1 MAEKD
6 LFELPEELTKYPAGV
21 LSVTIDHGTVV
32 ENTEDNI
39 GVIDEK
45 LNIENLCL
53 VMEEDKA
60 TFYQQD
66 QRVIFFKDEKYEKIR
81 SKEDNIN
88 EIENQENLSSKKG
101 NIIEIDVDDDDAP
114 EDIPIKIGYGWNVGD
129 EVTYM
134 RDRTWSKG
142 IIASLVE
149 DTATVQGGSGGSHK
163 VEYRN
168 LKSPGMPVDALNQV
182 EVELSITTNE
192 SDLGDMIS
200 SDPKPTFMFSK
211 SQVLKYEVQNNY
223 EVDKARSSDNN
234 VQTPV
239 KLSTSSLTKA
249 SLENEMNPAKI
260 LSRKADTRTFD
271 LSPSCKATKKDN
283 IGALTL
289 KKKTPAK
296 FKPTKDITQKMMDDW
311 IAGCLKMLE
320 QSKLKECSPQNG
332 FIKSVEENVNIDE
345 NMTKNNSE
353 GKDVLTENKEILSDV
368 ISEAEPHTDVIVKSE
383 RSSSDGS
390 TEHVSPLAQEV
401 CDK

>member
-45 LNIENLCL
+45 LNIENLYL

-60 TFYQQD
+60 TFYQQE
-66 QRVIFFKDEKYEKIR
+66 QRVIFFQDEKIR

-88 EIENQENLSSKKG
+88 ELENHENLSSKKG
-101 NIIEIDVDDDDAP
+101 NIIEID
-114 EDIPIKIGYGWNVGD
+114 VGD

-192 SDLGDMIS
+192 SDLGDMI
-200 SDPKPTFMFSK
+200 
-211 SQVLKYEVQNNY
+211 
-223 EVDKARSSDNN
+223 R
-234 VQTPV
+234 
-239 KLSTSSLTKA
+239 
-249 SLENEMNPAKI
+249 
-260 LSRKADTRTFD
+260 
-271 LSPSCKATKKDN
+271 
-283 IGALTL
+283 
-289 KKKTPAK
+289 
-296 FKPTKDITQKMMDDW
+296 
-311 IAGCLKMLE
+311 
-320 QSKLKECSPQNG
+320 
-332 FIKSVEENVNIDE
+332 
-345 NMTKNNSE
+345 
-353 GKDVLTENKEILSDV
+353 
-368 ISEAEPHTDVIVKSE
+368 
-383 RSSSDGS
+383 
-390 TEHVSPLAQEV
+390 
-401 CDK
+401 